1 MSTQPDIAG
10 GPARVERRGAPSLFG
25 NRAAA
30 PDGARAQT
38 LLDLL
43 HEGFH
48 MLFLLKSGAAPP
60 DGTQFSEQVVAY
72 LRDFEREAHKLR
84 AQVEDIEAAKY
95 AYCAALDEFVLASSH
110 ALHEAWQRRPLQ
122 LILFGD
128 QLAGEHFF
136 DRLEA
141 LRVAGAPR
149 LPALQVFHM
158 CLLLGFHGKYALDS
172 ADKLA
177 YLTARLGDEIA
188 HLKGRRAQFAP
199 RAERP
204 DQVAHK
210 LRGNVPLWALSAL
223 FALLGAG
230 VYTGLRTSLDHDTRN
245 AIAGYADLVKLAP
258 RPASFVLTLP

>member
-1 MSTQPDIAG
+1 MTARPDLAADA
-10 GPARVERRGAPSLFG
+10 PRVERRAAPSLFG
-25 NRAAA
+25 NRTAT
-30 PDGARAQT
+30 PDGAHGQT

-48 MLFLLKSGAAPP
+48 MLFLLKSGSAPP
-60 DGTQFSEQVVAY
+60 DGTQFSDQVVAY

-95 AYCAALDEFVLASSH
+95 AYCAILDEFVLGSGC
-110 ALHEAWQRRPLQ
+110 ALREAWQRRPLQ
-122 LILFGD
+122 LVLFGD

-141 LRVAGAPR
+141 LRLAGAAR

-172 ADKLA
+172 ADKLG

-188 HLKGRRAQFAP
+188 HLKGRRAGFAP
-199 RAERP
+199 RAQRP

-210 LRGNVPLWALSAL
+210 LRGNVPLWAMAAL
-223 FALLGAG
+223 FALLGTG
-230 VYTGLRTSLDHDTRN
+230 VYAGLRTSLEHEARN